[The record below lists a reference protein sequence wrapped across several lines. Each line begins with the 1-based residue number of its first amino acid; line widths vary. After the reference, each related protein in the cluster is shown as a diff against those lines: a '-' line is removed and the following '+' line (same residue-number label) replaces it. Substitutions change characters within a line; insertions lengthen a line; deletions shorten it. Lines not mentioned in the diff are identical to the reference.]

1 MVSAHRKS
9 LTNEYCS
16 FTGHLKLDRLELI
29 VVDTEKNAKR
39 LDIFENDAVNGPL
52 FDLFGTHI
60 TPRMKEGKTKLG
72 IF

>member
-1 MVSAHRKS
+1 MVPALRDLFTDEHSP
-9 LTNEYCS
+9 
-16 FTGHLKLDRLELI
+16 TGHLKLDRLELL

-60 TPRMKEGKTKLG
+60 TPRMKDGKTKLG

>member
-1 MVSAHRKS
+1 
-9 LTNEYCS
+9 
-16 FTGHLKLDRLELI
+16 LKLDRLELL

-52 FDLFGTHI
+52 FDLFGSHI
-60 TPRMKEGKTKLG
+60 TPRMKDGKTKLG